1 MTLGNI
7 KNYVHCRRYMNVYV
21 KSHTFTA
28 NLGLVR
34 CKGSVTAKVTAEI
47 VKVGIFLSTVPIQ
60 VR

>member
-1 MTLGNI
+1 
-7 KNYVHCRRYMNVYV
+7 MNVCV

-47 VKVGIFLSTVPIQ
+47 VKVGIFLSTVGSLILRCFSSEVSRYRSP
-60 VR
+60 